1 MSLGEILE
9 ALTILLQFSML
20 VTLFYSL
27 NKCGTKEEDITSS
40 ADSFLQM
47 KEQILKQ
54 GPRCNYSILVR
65 IVKEEIFYLSTHQ
78 RFVSPMDQKFVD
90 IHLQP
95 KSIISI

>member
-1 MSLGEILE
+1 
-9 ALTILLQFSML
+9 ML

-40 ADSFLQM
+40 ADSFLQI
-47 KEQILKQ
+47 KEQILKLK
-54 GPRCNYSILVR
+54 NVSIKYYSILGR
-65 IVKEEIFYLSTHQ
+65 IVKEEFFNLSTHQ